1 MTSRTCRNGFGFW
14 RAGARLS
21 LAACG
26 LLPAILSA
34 QNVCRQPTDAER
46 ALIAQGQATAR
57 QIVEEGVKNSSW
69 EPSDWRV
76 AEVVASKPQLGR
88 PFEFCDDFVAVKL
101 NLRND
106 TERAHVLDSIIAVS
120 QKAMQAADVSS
131 IAKVGAVMFDAAA
144 AKLVSI
150 RVNLNDPY
158 LFEPWPGKPGEVL
171 TVPGVPFATR
181 EITHASDGTTQSSTE
196 LYIGDFAKAKQ
207 YAASKSYVPYP
218 FRHKGGP
225 YLENIEILLEGTPTS
240 VEEVVRQID
249 WAKFGA
255 VLTP

>member
-1 MTSRTCRNGFGFW
+1 MSSHACINWSGFW
-14 RAGARLS
+14 RVGARLS
-21 LAACG
+21 LAACA
-26 LLPAILSA
+26 LLPVILSA
-34 QNVCRQPTDAER
+34 QDVCRQPTDAER
-46 ALIAQGQATAR
+46 ALITRGQATAR
-57 QIVEEGVKNSSW
+57 QIIEEGMKNSPW

-76 AEVVASKPQLGR
+76 AEVVASKPQLGK

-181 EITHASDGTTQSSTE
+181 EITHGSDGTTQSSTE

-218 FRHKGGP
+218 FRHKAGP
-225 YLENIEILLEGTPTS
+225 YLENIEIMLEGTPSS
-240 VEEVVRQID
+240 VEDVVRRID
-249 WAKFGA
+249 WARLGT
-255 VLTP
+255 VLAP